1 MSLFKS
7 FAPLQFGKRQMLGT
21 VLLIVGTLLLVST
34 LFVANPNVGDN
45 KTVLNGI
52 LSWYRVVVWGL
63 PAAMITAGLA
73 FRSTPIR
80 SSLGRLGVRLGDAS
94 YSIYLVSLIVFYI

>member
-34 LFVANPNVGDN
+34 LFVANVGDN
-45 KTVLNGI
+45 KAVLDGI

-80 SSLGRLGVRLGDAS
+80 SSLGRLAVDWATPPTP
-94 YSIYLVSLIVFYI
+94 SI